1 MRFSAYSLQSQV
13 VRVPSDPSASF
24 RRAAEG
30 ALRHLHALVPLQAT
44 MALLLRALHL
54 PHLRRCHPHQ
64 YQHLDPAWQVLGSLD
79 SFGRCTLHEQ
89 SLHAVQV
96 PAHGRQY
103 QGGIAT
109 ICDANKSP
117 AMPSDVS
124 KSTVAPWP
132 NSVAAHSASPP
143 PQATDNALPNALL
156 EECAI

>member
-1 MRFSAYSLQSQV
+1 LASCHCKRQWHCSYGHCIFV
-13 VRVPSDPSASF
+13 VVILINTVISI
-24 RRAAEG
+24 
-30 ALRHLHALVPLQAT
+30 L
-44 MALLLRALHL
+44 
-54 PHLRRCHPHQ
+54 
-64 YQHLDPAWQVLGSLD
+64 AWQILGSLD
-79 SFGRCTLHEQ
+79 SFGRCTSHEQ

-143 PQATDNALPNALL
+143 AQATNNALPNALL